1 MNSNSIQTLPLQTC
15 KQVSAGVSLSTVLL
29 IVEIPHALLI
39 AREATNYIGKL
50 WVEGCQGVDEGDYFT
65 QFFCGLV
72 P

>member
-1 MNSNSIQTLPLQTC
+1 MNSNTMQILSMQAS
-15 KQVSAGVSLSTVLL
+15 KQVSAGISLSTVLL

-50 WVEGCQGVDEGDYFT
+50 WVEGCQGVDDGDYFT